1 MAARRHRLQQIHAH
15 FKAARERI
23 AVDARVMRQHRA
35 RLRPAEYAIHAA
47 RRHAGTV
54 AGAQQQRAGQ
64 RGAGRRLV
72 DHGITCQQCRAHHV
86 HGQRQREVEGRDDRE
101 HAVGAQHVVRAFIV
115 EGARQWLPVAV
126 AAFGLVAVIAHQVDG
141 FLSCAQRFQPRLA
154 DFDHRRHGEVILAFR
169 QHHRQPAQH
178 GDARRPPPRGPGWL
192 GAARTGNRLVDRV
205 RARAGKT
212 SDQQPLCR

>member
-1 MAARRHRLQQIHAH
+1 MAIGQFARAQAAAVAPPCCFVDHGPHDDAALARVAHGHALRGGAKPVQEGVVDAVVRIDLGPRRTLLPLQSEGRTHHALHGRIQIGAGGDVGRVLPAHLCDDGPRMAARRHRLQQIHAH

-101 HAVGAQHVVRAFIV
+101 HAPSLRSAWSQ
-115 EGARQWLPVAV
+115 
-126 AAFGLVAVIAHQVDG
+126 
-141 FLSCAQRFQPRLA
+141 
-154 DFDHRRHGEVILAFR
+154 
-169 QHHRQPAQH
+169 
-178 GDARRPPPRGPGWL
+178 
-192 GAARTGNRLVDRV
+192 
-205 RARAGKT
+205 
-212 SDQQPLCR
+212 